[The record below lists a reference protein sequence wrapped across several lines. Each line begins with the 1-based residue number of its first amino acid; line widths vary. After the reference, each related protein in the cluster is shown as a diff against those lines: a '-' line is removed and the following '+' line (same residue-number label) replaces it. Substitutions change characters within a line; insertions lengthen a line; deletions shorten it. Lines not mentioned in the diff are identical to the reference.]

1 MIAEA
6 VKQSRDFTTEMTENT
21 SEKKLKNEKLR

>member
-6 VKQSRDFTTEMTENT
+6 VKQNRDFTTEVTENT
-21 SEKKLKNEKLR
+21 AEKKLKNEKMR